1 MVGGVA
7 CDGCGGVVDGEGLGL
22 SGGAGAL
29 GALVNHG
36 RVERP

>member
-1 MVGGVA
+1 MIGGVA
-7 CDGCGGVVDGEGLGL
+7 CDGLGGVVVGGGLGL

-29 GALVNHG
+29 GGLANHG

>member
-7 CDGCGGVVDGEGLGL
+7 CDGCGGVVDGDGLGL
-22 SGGAGAL
+22 SGEAGAL

>member
-1 MVGGVA
+1 MGGNVA
-7 CDGCGGVVDGEGLGL
+7 WDRCVGVVGFVGLGL